1 MINLYKGDCLN
12 IIKGMP
18 DKSVD
23 LVVTDPPYKIIGNGF
38 KSPAGRLKDRDI
50 FKNGIKDIKDG
61 FDFSILSEIGR
72 VIKKWN
78 CYIYCNKDLLC
89 DLICWFKENTT
100 ANIDI
105 LIEHINNPTPFC
117 NTYLND
123 IDYILFIRDAGVKIE
138 GSYHDKVK
146 VRNKNTNKEDK
157 KKYGHPTPK
166 YVSLVEQYVKN
177 STKEGDVV
185 LDPFMGSGTTGVAC
199 KNLNRDFI
207 GIEINEQYFNVAKE
221 RINADD

>member
-12 IIKGMP
+12 IIKGIP

-72 VIKKWN
+72 VLKKWN

-185 LDPFMGSGTTGVAC
+185 LDPFMGSGTTGAAC